1 MLGAGL
7 QAIGNTPLVKLN
19 TLVPDGA
26 AEVWVKL
33 EGGNPTGSYKDR
45 MAISVLRTALEQ
57 GDVKPGERVVEY
69 TGGSTG
75 TGTVT
80 SIVASG
86 LTNGTAYTFTV
97 TATNANGTGGASAA
111 SNSVTPAT
119 VPDAPTIG
127 TVLPGSDMNWAP
139 AAANP
144 LAR

>member
-7 QAIGNTPLVKLN
+7 QAIGNTPLIKLN

-75 TGTVT
+75 TA
-80 SIVASG
+80 IRRASWK
-86 LTNGTAYTFTV
+86 NTA
-97 TATNANGTGGASAA
+97 SL
-111 SNSVTPAT
+111 S
-119 VPDAPTIG
+119 
-127 TVLPGSDMNWAP
+127 VLPASRLID
-139 AAANP
+139 AARNSTGWFA
-144 LAR
+144 LSHAVW